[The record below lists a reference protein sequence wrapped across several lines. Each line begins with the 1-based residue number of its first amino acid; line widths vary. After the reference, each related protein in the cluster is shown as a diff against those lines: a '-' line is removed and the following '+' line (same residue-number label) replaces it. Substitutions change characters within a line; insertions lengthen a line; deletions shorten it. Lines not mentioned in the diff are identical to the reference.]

1 MPVRRALLVQPMEA
15 LAMNEL
21 SPTTKGPAAVPGFR
35 LRGDTAGQ
43 DRRCSLI
50 NAARHTVLLNA
61 SVVG

>member
-1 MPVRRALLVQPMEA
+1 
-15 LAMNEL
+15 MNEL